1 MEDKKQNSI
10 EYLEHFF
17 NLHCNPSVCD
27 IEYSDYKIAFEEAKK
42 MYNKEMAE
50 TYKAGYDDFMY
61 NLFDESEKEYNN
73 RVSLEEAFKDLDSE

>member
-1 MEDKKQNSI
+1 MENKKQSSI

-50 TYKAGYDDFMY
+50 TYKAGYDDFMDY
-61 NLFDESEKEYNN
+61 LWSETEDGELI
-73 RVSLEEAFKDLDSE
+73 STEEAFKDLESE